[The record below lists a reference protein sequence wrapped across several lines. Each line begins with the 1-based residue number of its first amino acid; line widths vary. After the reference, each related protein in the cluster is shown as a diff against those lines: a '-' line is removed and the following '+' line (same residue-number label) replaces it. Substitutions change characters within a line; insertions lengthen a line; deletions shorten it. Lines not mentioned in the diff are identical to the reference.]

1 MCYDIAYMTKR
12 AEKYA
17 EHYRIDAKA
26 LAKIPQ
32 VSQPVYHVQAFAHP
46 DIPVITNET
55 PGELNFFQW
64 GLIPFWVK
72 DVATATKISNQTL
85 NARGEEMFNKPSYR
99 NSARKRR
106 CLVVVD
112 GFYEHHWEN
121 DKSFPFYITMK
132 NDEPFSLGGLWE
144 TWRLEKEGIERHTVS
159 IVTTSANDMLDW
171 IHNKP
176 KASEGPRMPLIIP
189 KDLESDWLAAPDDPV
204 GHSIVR
210 DMVQPYESEQMKA
223 YPVNRLRGKQYT
235 GNSPEA
241 MKPFNYEGFT
251 PKYSAV

>member
-17 EHYRIDAKA
+17 EHYRVDKKSITANLKSA
-26 LAKIPQ
+26 
-32 VSQPVYHVQAFAHP
+32 QPVYHVQAFAHP
-46 DIPVITNET
+46 DIPVITNES
-55 PGELNFFQW
+55 PGELNFFHW

-72 DVATATKISNQTL
+72 DVQTATKISNQTL
-85 NARGEEMFNKPSYR
+85 NARGEEMFNKPSFR

-112 GFYEHHWEN
+112 GFYEHHWED
-121 DKSFPFYITMK
+121 DKSYPFYISMK

-159 IVTTSANDMLDW
+159 IVTTRGNEMLNW

-189 KDLESDWLAAPDDPV
+189 QELESDWLNAADDPV
-204 GHSIVR
+204 GISLIK
-210 DMVQPYESEQMKA
+210 DMIQPYESEKMKA
-223 YPVNRLRGKQYT
+223 HTVNRLRGKQYI
-235 GNSPEA
+235 GN
-241 MKPFNYEGFT
+241 KPAVCEPYNYEGFS
-251 PKYSAV
+251 PKY